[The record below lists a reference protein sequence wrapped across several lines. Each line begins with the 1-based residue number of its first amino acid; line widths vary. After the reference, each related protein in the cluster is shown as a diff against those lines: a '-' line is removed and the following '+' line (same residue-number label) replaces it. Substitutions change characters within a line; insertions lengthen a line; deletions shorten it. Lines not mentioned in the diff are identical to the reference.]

1 MEIENNND
9 EITQAI
15 DARSSEEIARDADAN
30 SFAKALGGNDDL
42 EDFEPEAEL
51 TPEQQQAALDEL
63 GEAAQNKEVAT
74 MMAASALEQIET
86 GLQAFAHPKFE
97 MDEKKHKKGTEALA
111 PMIQKYAPAGLK
123 LFGKYKDEL
132 MAAWFLSTFI
142 IGSAREIK
150 RLKIEDAIAAKALE
164 ESKESGTVTTAEAA

>member
-1 MEIENNND
+1 MHTENVNENESEQVD
-9 EITQAI
+9 VRTP
-15 DARSSEEIARDADAN
+15 EEIARDVDAN
-30 SFAKALGGNDDL
+30 NFAKALGGNDDMA
-42 EDFEPEAEL
+42 DFTPEAQL
-51 TPEQQQAALDEL
+51 TPEQAQEALDEL
-63 GEAAQNKEVAT
+63 GLAAQDKEVAT

-86 GLQAFAHPKFE
+86 GIQAFAHPRFE
-97 MDEKKHKKGTEALA
+97 LDEKRHQKGTEALA

-123 LFGKYKDEL
+123 LFGQYKDEL

-164 ESKESGTVTTAEAA
+164 ESKNSGAVTTAAVA